1 MSSADTVESSHFGK
15 AVDFGD
21 PSKTW
26 IGPEEKNFIE
36 SELKRYEHHYSV
48 IIPSLFCIQRT
59 HGWVPPKAV
68 TEMSV
73 ITKIPE
79 AHINEVLNFY
89 TMFNKVP
96 VGKLHVQVCTNLSCA
111 MNGGRELAD
120 HLCKSFNVNYGGV
133 SADGLVT
140 VNKVECLGACHNAPM
155 MQINDNYYENLT
167 NDSAVEVIKN
177 MASKNSSNQNFTSQT
192 SSIQN
197 NSNESSTTQN
207 LSTQKLGKDNN

>member
-1 MSSADTVESSHFGK
+1 MSSTDTIESSHFGK
-15 AVDFGD
+15 NVDFGD
-21 PSKTW
+21 PSKSW
-26 IGPEEKNFIE
+26 INDNDRKFIL
-36 SELKRYEHHYSV
+36 SEIERYEHHYSA

-68 TEMSV
+68 VEMSV

-120 HLCKSFNVNYGGV
+120 HICKTFNVGYGDV
-133 SADGLVT
+133 SQDGLVT

-167 NDSAVEVIKN
+167 LDSAI
-177 MASKNSSNQNFTSQT
+177 AT
-192 SSIQN
+192 I
-197 NSNESSTTQN
+197 
-207 LSTQKLGKDNN
+207 QKLGKDK

>member
-1 MSSADTVESSHFGK
+1 MSSVDTIESSHFGK
-15 AVDFGD
+15 TVDFGD

-26 IGPEEKNFIE
+26 INEEDKKFIQ
-36 SELKRYEHHYSV
+36 SELKRYEHHYSA
-48 IIPSLFCIQRT
+48 IIPSLFCIQKT

-68 TEMSV
+68 VEMAE

-96 VGKLHVQVCTNLSCA
+96 VGKLHVQVCTNVSCA

-120 HLCKSFNVNYGGV
+120 HICKTFNVKYGEV
-133 SADGLVT
+133 SVEGLVT

-167 NDSAVEVIKN
+167 HESAIE
-177 MASKNSSNQNFTSQT
+177 T
-192 SSIQN
+192 IQ
-197 NSNESSTTQN
+197 S
-207 LSTQKLGKDNN
+207 LATQKLGKDTK